1 MTSPN
6 IEGLGDIVNGTHYEK
21 GSPAEEYYKYMLM
34 KEKFLVRTGQSNVGE
49 AGRKLLGHQSERE
62 EIEMMILQQLT
73 DITESSPEF
82 AQVVDMTGTKDRYKQ
97 AEKLAADVYDKVR
110 AEQILAMYT
119 PSSDTLRG
127 HFKARTLPS
136 ALMRANAVANMPGAN
151 NGAAA
156 SVVNSLASALGFGAP
171 VATAAR
177 PA

>member
-1 MTSPN
+1 MSSPN

-21 GSPAEEYYKYMLM
+21 GSPAEEYFKYMLL
-34 KEKFLVRTGQSNVGE
+34 KEKFKVRTDASLSAE
-49 AGRKLLGHQSERE
+49 AKKLLGHQSERE

-136 ALMRANAVANMPGAN
+136 ALMRANAVASMPGAN
-151 NGAAA
+151 TGAAA
-156 SVVNSLASALGFGAP
+156 NVVNSLAAALGFGAP
-171 VATAAR
+171 VATAA
-177 PA
+177 PPS